1 LNFPFEVETVAGA
14 AALGRRDAL
23 LAEGCYPVIAG
34 SPDNLEPL
42 IQGYES
48 SARGGACLEAVKGI
62 DVDDWLAR
70 RLASWMSDPEYHEEH
85 GDWPSDWSSEVD
97 PTRAFTGPTDIVTG
111 ELLAEVAIVLVPTSE
126 SWHVPCLVGY
136 GDWNACP
143 APPVPFRGP
152 EALAGT
158 AWSNAGNDEPRHD
171 RTRGRASDSDSRRCP
186 RFSQRAIHLLPGHRR
201 RAPVHDRNARRS
213 APARPRVVLLV
224 GLSRLAPG
232 SILLKQRCRYRLRP
246 GAIAPTIEA

>member
-70 RLASWMSDPEYHEEH
+70 RLASWMSDPEYHEQH

-143 APPVPFRGP
+143 APPVHSAVLKRWQERHGATLVTMSHDTIELAVERPIQTR
-152 EALAGT
+152 EDALAL
-158 AWSNAGNDEPRHD
+158 
-171 RTRGRASDSDSRRCP
+171 ASEQYIYCP
-186 RFSQRAIHLLPGHRR
+186 DIVAELRSTIETLAAALL
-201 RAPVHDRNARRS
+201 RAPVWFFWWD
-213 APARPRVVLLV
+213 
-224 GLSRLAPG
+224 
-232 SILLKQRCRYRLRP
+232 
-246 GAIAPTIEA
+246 